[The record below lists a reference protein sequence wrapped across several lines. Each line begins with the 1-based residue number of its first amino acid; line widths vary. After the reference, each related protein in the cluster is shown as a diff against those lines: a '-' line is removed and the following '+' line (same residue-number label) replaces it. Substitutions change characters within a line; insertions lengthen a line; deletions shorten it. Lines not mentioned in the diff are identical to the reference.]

1 MQAEAPAE
9 TKRIAYFWTF
19 PHPRESHAASGER
32 LAPSSKLAKE
42 EVLEKLLDAFRLRFL
57 YLSISLSILGVLF
70 FFHIL
75 SHN

>member
-1 MQAEAPAE
+1 M
-9 TKRIAYFWTF
+9 AYLWTF
-19 PHPRESHAASGER
+19 PHPHESHAASGER

-70 FFHIL
+70 FFHL
-75 SHN
+75 LFHN